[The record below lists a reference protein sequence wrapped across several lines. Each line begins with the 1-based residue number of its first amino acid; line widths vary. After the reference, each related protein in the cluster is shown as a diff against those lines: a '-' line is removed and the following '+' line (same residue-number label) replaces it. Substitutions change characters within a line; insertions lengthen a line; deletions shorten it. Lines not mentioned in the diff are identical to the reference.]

1 MFDCLVTLYFLRF
14 SPKLFIHSIALKS
27 DFTMVITSRERKAAG
42 VKVRKRKVGTLTSNY
57 FLFSRRCKNQ
67 KKIFKLFFWMDVGIH
82 NN

>member
-1 MFDCLVTLYFLRF
+1 VTLYFKIF
-14 SPKLFIHSIALKS
+14 SQIVYSYSIALKS

-67 KKIFKLFFWMDVGIH
+67 KKNFKLFFWMDVGIH